1 MAKVGVIGVGLIG
14 RAWAAIFARAGWD
27 VALWDNDQSVLAAA
41 PETIEKS
48 IDDLTSQN
56 PGETGAQVTERIYAA
71 NDIAGL
77 VKDAD
82 LVQENGPEEI
92 EIKRELYEKLDAVA
106 DPHTILASSSSALV
120 ASRFTEHLPGR
131 ARCLIAH
138 PVNPPHVVPIVELC
152 GAPWTDPNVV
162 KRARQIYEG
171 VGQVAIEVKQEI
183 DGFILNRMQAVL
195 LGEAFRLIAGGYVSA
210 EDLDKTIKDGL
221 GRRWA
226 FMGPIET
233 IELNAPGG
241 ITDYCER
248 YGAMLLGL
256 SSATVDAQLW
266 SAENY
271 EKVAESWGD
280 TPTAEYISEKSAWR
294 DERLAALDA
303 HLKTSPGF
311 TRG

>member
-1 MAKVGVIGVGLIG
+1 MKPLHLVILTGVILLVLV
-14 RAWAAIFARAGWD
+14 AYLAIQNF
-27 VALWDNDQSVLAAA
+27 
-41 PETIEKS
+41 
-48 IDDLTSQN
+48 LTF
-56 PGETGAQVTERIYAA
+56 
-71 NDIAGL
+71 
-77 VKDAD
+77 
-82 LVQENGPEEI
+82 GPE
-92 EIKRELYEKLDAVA
+92 
-106 DPHTILASSSSALV
+106 
-120 ASRFTEHLPGR
+120 
-131 ARCLIAH
+131 
-138 PVNPPHVVPIVELC
+138 
-152 GAPWTDPNVV
+152 
-162 KRARQIYEG
+162 
-171 VGQVAIEVKQEI
+171 
-183 DGFILNRMQAVL
+183 
-195 LGEAFRLIAGGYVSA
+195 
-210 EDLDKTIKDGL
+210 
-221 GRRWA
+221 
-226 FMGPIET
+226 